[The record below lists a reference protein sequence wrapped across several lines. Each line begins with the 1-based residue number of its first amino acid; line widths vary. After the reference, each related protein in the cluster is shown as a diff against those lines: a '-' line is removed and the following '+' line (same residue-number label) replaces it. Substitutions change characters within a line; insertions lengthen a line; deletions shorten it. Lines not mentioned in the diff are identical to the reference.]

1 MVPAGSRSGIQAR
14 KEKPGACGAGARLVR
29 LLPSSCRFMNEYILR
44 PGPAGSNNAGLCNI
58 ERDPVL
64 ATIPIAVFPV
74 SLRDAD
80 KVNGVSH

>member
-1 MVPAGSRSGIQAR
+1 
-14 KEKPGACGAGARLVR
+14 
-29 LLPSSCRFMNEYILR
+29 MNEYILR